1 MSIRG
6 NEKGLITMSSDAA
19 VHELVFALQKE
30 HTHIVDTAK
39 YCDRFTREL
48 Y

>member
-6 NEKGLITMSSDAA
+6 NEKGLITMSTSDAAA

-30 HTHIVDTAK
+30 HIVDTAK
-39 YCDRFTREL
+39 YCDRFTR
-48 Y
+48 